1 MTSTIYSFEQQRQ
14 KALRI
19 LSSLTAFVDEGR
31 DIGVQ
36 LHAELVEKLKASV
49 ESTTDQKLKVA
60 LIGGFSE
67 GKTSIAAAAG
77 GA

>member
-36 LHAELVEKLKASV
+36 LHAELVEN
-49 ESTTDQKLKVA
+49 
-60 LIGGFSE
+60 
-67 GKTSIAAAAG
+67 
-77 GA
+77 